1 MKKGIIITTIIMLI
15 MGIFLVANKTYAT
28 DRAIDEQTESKIVE
42 MKENAT
48 NSLEDYKVKCT
59 CGHSVI
65 IFPIDKKGYKIC
77 SWCGHKVYRDK
88 QEQFKNVI
96 RRKLN
101 EKDI

>member
-1 MKKGIIITTIIMLI
+1 MMTNKEIIR
-15 MGIFLVANKTYAT
+15 Y
-28 DRAIDEQTESKIVE
+28 SKEI
-42 MKENAT
+42 EN
-48 NSLEDYKVKCT
+48 YKVKCT

-88 QEQFKNVI
+88 QEQFKNVM

>member
-1 MKKGIIITTIIMLI
+1 MTNKEIIRYSKGI
-15 MGIFLVANKTYAT
+15 
-28 DRAIDEQTESKIVE
+28 
-42 MKENAT
+42 
-48 NSLEDYKVKCT
+48 EDYKVKCT

-65 IFPIDKKGYKIC
+65 IFPIDKKSYKIC

-88 QEQFKNVI
+88 QEQFKNVM